1 MGYLN
6 PYLIKL
12 IEEAIKEE
20 GMDFILYTEI
30 AEMCRE
36 HAEEMKD
43 IAADEVKHKKML
55 EELYE
60 DLTGK
65 MPPEIVQYGQ
75 GVGDKTC
82 EELIAER
89 IKDELDNVGMYRTMY
104 FAIPNQP
111 GKNILFEIM
120 TDEILHAIRLSTM

>member
-30 AEMCRE
+30 AEFCRE
-36 HAEEMKD
+36 NAEEMKEL
-43 IAADEVKHKKML
+43 AADEVKHKKML

-65 MPPEIVQYGQ
+65 TPPEVVQYGE

-82 EELIAER
+82 KELIAQR
-89 IKDELDNVGMYRTMY
+89 IRDELEGVKMYRTMY
-104 FAIPNQP
+104 FAMPDRL

-120 TDEILHAIRLSTM
+120 TDEILHAIRLSAM